1 MINNNHRF
9 TFSIDSKKRPFGFTV
24 VELLIVIV
32 VIGIIATITVISYS
46 GIQEKSIRNT
56 VEADLRSASSALET
70 AKSKSGGYPTTK
82 PADLPKSNGTEYT
95 YVYYG
100 TSKSFCLAAT
110 TTEGDIPSIYLTSDN
125 STIKEGTCS
134 APTGGTVPAIT
145 TASLPAVNRNTAYN
159 ATIAASGT
167 PAPTFSIGSG
177 ALPTGLTL
185 NSTTGKITGTPTV
198 SGTFEI
204 GVKAQNTNGS
214 VTRVFTI
221 TVNKIT
227 TELLVN
233 GGFESG
239 TTGWQGPITSL
250 STGGAKV
257 GTYYGKVDN
266 DTVRQYLPVTAG
278 DALTVTGWVQHDGN
292 GIRDVYVQAIYYN
305 ASGGTISSA
314 LIYDG
319 YPASTSWVSF
329 SKSLTVPSGAVS
341 MEFYFWPGLGG
352 TCKIDDVSITVLK

>member
-185 NSTTGKITGTPTV
+185 NSTTGKITGTPTI

-227 TELLVN
+227 AELLVN

-239 TTGWQGPITSL
+239 ITGWQGPITSL

-257 GTYYGKVDN
+257 GTYYGVVTN
-266 DTVRQYLPVTAG
+266 DWVTQSVPAAPG
-278 DALTVTGWVQHDGN
+278 DALTVTGWAQHDGA
-292 GIRDVYVQAIYYN
+292 GIRDLFIQVSYLNGAGSV
-305 ASGGTISSA
+305 ISSA
-314 LIYDG
+314 VVYDA
-319 YPASTSWVSF
+319 YPASTAWTSF
-329 SKSLTVPSGAVS
+329 SKSLTVPAGTAAV
-341 MEFYFWPGLGG
+341 ELGIWPGLGG
-352 TCKIDDVSITVLK
+352 TTKLDGVSITVLK

>member
-1 MINNNHRF
+1 MKSSTHRP
-9 TFSIDSKKRPFGFTV
+9 TFSTDRKKQRFGFTV

-32 VIGIIATITVISYS
+32 VIGIIATITVISYA
-46 GIQEKSIRNT
+46 GIQEKSVRNT

-70 AKSKSGGYPTTK
+70 TKSNSGGYPATK

-100 TSKSFCLAAT
+100 TTKSYCLAAT

-125 STIKEGTCS
+125 STIKEGTC
-134 APTGGTVPAIT
+134 AAATGGTVPSIT
-145 TASLPAVNRNTAYN
+145 TASLPSVNRNATYN
-159 ATIAASGT
+159 ATIAASGS
-167 PAPTFSIGSG
+167 PAPTFAVSSG
-177 ALPTGLTL
+177 TLPTGLTL
-185 NSTTGKITGTPTV
+185 NSTTGKITGKPTV
-198 SGTFEI
+198 SGAYTFS
-204 GVKAQNTNGS
+204 VKAQNAKGTA
-214 VTRVFTI
+214 TKAFTI
-221 TVNKIT
+221 TVNKIA

-239 TTGWQGPITSL
+239 ITAWQGPITSL
-250 STGGAKV
+250 SGGAKV

-292 GIRDVYVQAIYYN
+292 GIGDVYVQAVYYN
-305 ASGGTISSA
+305 ASGSVVTSA

-329 SKSLTVPSGAVS
+329 SKSLTVPSGVVS

-352 TCKIDDVSITVLK
+352 TCKIDGISVTALR